1 MKLFRWI
8 LNIMQLYNLITSKLQ
23 TKTRIKYD
31 NQKISRSWHE
41 LRLMF
46 CSCRQGTAWCGGRK

>member
-1 MKLFRWI
+1 MNLFRWI

-31 NQKISRSWHE
+31 NKKISRSWHE
-41 LRLMF
+41 LRLVF
-46 CSCRQGTAWCGGRK
+46 GSC